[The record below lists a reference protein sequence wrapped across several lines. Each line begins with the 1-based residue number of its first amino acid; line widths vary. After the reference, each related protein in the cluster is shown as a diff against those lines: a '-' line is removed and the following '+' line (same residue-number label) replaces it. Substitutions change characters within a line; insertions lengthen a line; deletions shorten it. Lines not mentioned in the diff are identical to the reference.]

1 MVYTNNDL
9 KIKTGSDKNKANS
22 LPVYPFNVD
31 VPSFPE
37 RKYLAG
43 IYWFA
48 RFSYVSLFISILI
61 VALIAFRAFSQNV
74 DPSFIY
80 WNSLDNKFE
89 FKTKRIGEKP
99 KENVKNIFDS
109 TYLNEFFIETY
120 LTKRFSISD
129 SFVKNYNN
137 WCDCSYNKTPVSKM
151 GDFNLEQ
158 DCYVCSFSTSS
169 VYKTFLD
176 NEYSAYTKLAESG
189 LIRNVKILDMKKFYE
204 AQDSSEQSLM
214 DLILNKQKNIKVY
227 LGYRVDFI
235 LEDVRDNK
243 VVNRTVLTS
252 YLNIVGPK
260 QSPQR
265 RFVSEASF
273 MFNPS
278 YEQILRDYKQKM
290 ERGQNVGK

>member
-1 MVYTNNDL
+1 
-9 KIKTGSDKNKANS
+9 
-22 LPVYPFNVD
+22 
-31 VPSFPE
+31 
-37 RKYLAG
+37 
-43 IYWFA
+43 
-48 RFSYVSLFISILI
+48 
-61 VALIAFRAFSQNV
+61 
-74 DPSFIY
+74 
-80 WNSLDNKFE
+80 
-89 FKTKRIGEKP
+89 
-99 KENVKNIFDS
+99 
-109 TYLNEFFIETY
+109 
-120 LTKRFSISD
+120 
-129 SFVKNYNN
+129 
-137 WCDCSYNKTPVSKM
+137 
-151 GDFNLEQ
+151 
-158 DCYVCSFSTSS
+158 
-169 VYKTFLD
+169 
-176 NEYSAYTKLAESG
+176 
-189 LIRNVKILDMKKFYE
+189 MKKFYE

-260 QSPQR
+260 QSTQR